1 VKHLILAST
10 STLPDEKYLAYLL
23 PELETFFKNVTTITF
38 VPYARP
44 NGISHDHYT
53 RHVAQAFSKIGKKVK
68 GLHEYKDPIEGIS
81 KAEAIF
87 TGGGNTFILVK
98 ALYDLGI
105 VSALKNAL
113 IGGVPYLGCS
123 AGSNIIGQSMHT
135 TNDMPI
141 TMPKDFRTIGLIP
154 YNINAHYLDPIPHLK
169 HNGES
174 RETRIKEFH
183 TYHETDVIGLRE
195 GSYLEVIHEDIFLRG
210 PHTARLFQKNQEAT
224 EVSEIERKAIDL

>member
-1 VKHLILAST
+1 MKHLILAST
-10 STLPDEKYLAYLL
+10 STLPDEKYLTYLL
-23 PELETFFKNVTTITF
+23 TELKIFFKNKSTITF
-38 VPYARP
+38 IPYARP

-68 GLHEYKDPIEGIS
+68 GLHEYKDPIAGIS
-81 KAEAIF
+81 EAEAIF

-98 ALYDLGI
+98 ALYDLDI
-105 VSALKNAL
+105 IKPLKN
-113 IGGVPYLGCS
+113 IIQKGVPYLGCS

-141 TMPKDFRTIGLIP
+141 TMPQDFKTLGVIP

-183 TYHETDVIGLRE
+183 TYHDTDVIGLRE
-195 GSYLEVIHEDIFLRG
+195 GSYLEVIGADIFIKG
-210 PHTARLFQKNQEAT
+210 PHSARLFQKNQETKEVT
-224 EVSEIERKAIDL
+224 EIAGKASDI

>member
-1 VKHLILAST
+1 MKHLILAST
-10 STLPDEKYLAYLL
+10 STLPDEKYLTYLL
-23 PELETFFKNVTTITF
+23 PELKIFFKNTSTITF
-38 VPYARP
+38 IPYARP

-68 GLHEYKDPIEGIS
+68 GLHEYKDPITGIS
-81 KAEAIF
+81 EAEAIF

-98 ALYDLGI
+98 ALYDLDI
-105 VSALKNAL
+105 IKPLKNV
-113 IGGVPYLGCS
+113 IQKGVPYLGCS

-141 TMPKDFRTIGLIP
+141 TMPQYFKTLGVIP

-183 TYHETDVIGLRE
+183 TYHDTDVIGLRE
-195 GSYLEVIHEDIFLRG
+195 GSYLEVIGADIFIKG
-210 PHTARLFQKNQEAT
+210 PHSASLFQKNQETKEVT
-224 EVSEIERKAIDL
+224 EIAGKASDI